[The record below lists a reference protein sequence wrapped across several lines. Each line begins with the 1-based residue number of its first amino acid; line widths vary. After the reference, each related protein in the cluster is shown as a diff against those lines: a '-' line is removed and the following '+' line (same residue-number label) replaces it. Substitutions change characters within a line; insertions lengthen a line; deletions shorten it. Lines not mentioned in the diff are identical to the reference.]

1 MTRVVHLISSLATG
15 GTEMMLYKLL
25 RGMSGASV
33 ESAVVC
39 LTTGGAIEARIASLG
54 IPVFSLNMR
63 RGIPNPLALWRLYR
77 ILRRL
82 KPDVLQTWLY
92 HADLLGLAA
101 ARLAGVPALTW
112 NVRCS
117 TTDDRYRRGMTGIA
131 VRALARLSHVPN
143 VVVVNSDT
151 GRRVHEGLGYRP
163 RSWRVIPN
171 GFEIDRF
178 VPDADAYA
186 EVRKELH
193 LASNAVLIGLVA
205 RYDPLK
211 DHETFIRAAAEVC
224 RDDPSIHLLLV
235 GYGVDPS
242 NAALTGLA
250 KALGIVGN
258 MHLLGERPDIPR
270 LTAALDVATCSSRGE
285 GFPNVVGE
293 AMACAVPVVAT
304 NVGDLAVVIG
314 DTGIVTPVGDVQRF
328 AAGLRSV
335 LALTPEAR
343 QDLGRRARARIA
355 ERYDLRRVVAEY
367 VNLYRELA
375 PH

>member
-15 GTEMMLYKLL
+15 GTEMMLFKLL
-25 RGMSGASV
+25 RGMRGTGV
-33 ESAVVC
+33 ESTVVC
-39 LTTGGAIEARIASLG
+39 LTTGGAIEERIARLG
-54 IPVFSLNMR
+54 IPVFNLNMR

-101 ARLAGVPALTW
+101 ARLAGVHALTW

-117 TTDDRYRRGMTGIA
+117 TTDERYRRGMTGFA

-143 VVVVNSDT
+143 VVVVNSDA
-151 GRRVHEGLGYRP
+151 GLRVHEDLGYRP
-163 RSWRVIPN
+163 RRWRVIPN

-178 VPDADAYA
+178 VPDAAAYA
-186 EVRKELH
+186 GVREELG
-193 LASNAVLIGLVA
+193 LASDTVLIGLIA

-211 DHETFIRAAAEVC
+211 DHETFLRAAAHIC
-224 RDDPSIHLLLV
+224 RDDPRVHLLLV
-235 GYGVDPS
+235 GCGVDPS
-242 NAALTGLA
+242 NGALTGLA
-250 KALGIVGN
+250 NALGITGN
-258 MHLLGERPDIPR
+258 VHLLGERPDIPS

-304 NVGDLAVVIG
+304 NVGDLAAVIG
-314 DTGIVTPVGDVQRF
+314 DTGIVTPIGDVQGF
-328 AAGLRSV
+328 AAGLRTV

-343 QDLGRRARARIA
+343 LELGKRARARIA
-355 ERYDLRRVVAEY
+355 DRYDLRKVVGDY
-367 VNLYRELA
+367 VTLYRELA
-375 PH
+375 TH